1 MGVAIGWVG
10 VETAVSVGS
19 GSAVGLI
26 SVVAHPIAKST
37 MPSKYNFRRK
47 TKLPEFADAI
57 YFGIF
62 CAGQIYAFALFWLR
76 FRSD

>member
-1 MGVAIGWVG
+1 MGVAAGWVG
-10 VETAVSVGS
+10 LETAVSVGT

-47 TKLPEFADAI
+47 TKPPEFGDAI

-62 CAGQIYAFALFWLR
+62 CAGQNLCFCVVLATFSL
-76 FRSD
+76 